1 MKRAFCPT
9 IAMVLSS
16 ILVMPAASRAADSP
30 LSIIPADA
38 IGFVCVQNL
47 KQLDDNAAAI
57 LQELG
62 VAPMVPPAFRSLITM
77 LKEYGPL
84 GDGLNE
90 NGSIAVV
97 MLGTETPDK
106 MWDPSRSGLI
116 ISATDPKALLES
128 LNPEPAEDGTS
139 LVNLFGKPSYAI
151 TKQNAL
157 VIAPVPAAAK
167 ALAKESAGIDTKLKP
182 AEVKALAELD
192 LAFWVNASEGFKLA
206 KPMIDGFT
214 SGFKAMSGGDEG
226 SLQAIQAQG
235 MIDSI
240 EMMREGAET
249 VSGGFSLG
257 QGGLGLRFAVLMKP
271 GSELAKMSGTH
282 LATESSLLAGLPA
295 EDFILALGQVANPE
309 QAQEGMKMVTNY
321 LQANEVKEA
330 LGDEA
335 AKKLQTNL
343 ESLMG
348 LTRGL
353 AFSISILPPGPDGLV
368 GIASVWKVSD
378 AKNWVEKVAAIVE
391 TAKGV
396 TVEDEQVQA
405 MLGAISYRSEAQKVA
420 GVSVSH
426 LTFDIKKAAE
436 LDADE
441 MDKIGKI
448 VGQDGLLIR
457 IAPVDGKHVAIGFG
471 GGEARFAK
479 IVEAAKAGKAPLQA
493 AAGIKRVSG
502 SLPKE
507 KLSEVYLAVDRILAL
522 VRNVNEAVGEAGGF
536 PFTMAAVNAPIAMT
550 SSGDEMSVVVDVF
563 LPMELIVEL
572 KNVAMQAMGQMMA
585 GGMKPGQPGQGGPTG
600 ATTKDEMSDMADT
613 EDEDEDQDEE
623 KQDQP
628 DE

>member
-62 VAPMVPPAFRSLITM
+62 LAPMIPPGFRSLITM

-90 NGSIAVV
+90 SGSLAVV
-97 MLGTETPDK
+97 MLGAETPDQ

-139 LVNLFGKPSYAI
+139 LVTLFGKPSYAI

-157 VIAPVPAAAK
+157 VIAPIPAAAK

-214 SGFKAMSGGDEG
+214 TGFKAMSGAEEG
-226 SLQAIQAQG
+226 SLKAIQAQG
-235 MIDSI
+235 LIDSI

-249 VSGGFSLG
+249 ISGGLSLG
-257 QGGLGLRFAVLMKP
+257 QGGLGLRFTVLMKP

-282 LATESSLLAGLPA
+282 LATESSLLAGLPD

-309 QAQEGMKMVTNY
+309 QAKEGMKMVTNY

-335 AKKLQTNL
+335 AKKLQTDL

-353 AFSISILPPGPDGLV
+353 ALSISILPPGPDGLV

-378 AKNWVEKVAAIVE
+378 AKNWVDKVAAIVE

-396 TVEDEQVQA
+396 TVEDEQIQA
-405 MLGAISYRSEAQKVA
+405 MLGAISYKSEAQTVA

-426 LTFDIKKAAE
+426 LSFDVEKAAE

-448 VGQDGLLIR
+448 LGRDGLLIR

-471 GGEARFAK
+471 GGEARFVK
-479 IVEAAKAGKAPLQA
+479 IIEAAKAGKAPLQA
-493 AAGIKRVSG
+493 TTGIKRVSRN
-502 SLPKE
+502 LPKA
-507 KLSEVYLAVDRILAL
+507 KISEIYLAVDRILAL

-536 PFTMAAVNAPIAMT
+536 PFTMAAVNAPIAVT
-550 SSGDEMSVVVDVF
+550 SSGDEMSLVVDVF

-585 GGMKPGQPGQGGPTG
+585 GGMRPGQPGPMT
-600 ATTKDEMSDMADT
+600 DDDMSDDSDT
-613 EDEDEDQDEE
+613 EDQGEDQDQDEG
-623 KQDQP
+623 KQDRP